1 MLMVLAMLLT
11 SLVPSFTAN
20 AAFSDVDNS
29 HPYKEAI
36 TTLSTLDV
44 INGYED
50 GTFAPDKEISRA
62 EFTKM
67 IVYMLNL
74 GELSTPITTFEDVPQ
89 THWANANIKTAYDLQ
104 IINGF
109 DDGLFRPDDP
119 VTYEQALKMVVCT
132 LGYQPYAEQMGG
144 YPKGY
149 RDQASVLKLTDKV
162 SNLGYSDN
170 APRGVIAQIM
180 FNALEVEKH
189 ENVNG
194 TWKASGK
201 TLLNDYL
208 NVEGLKGVL
217 VGVEDSTTS
226 DCNAS
231 LTIGKMAVEDSLTG
245 EEYIIDFAEHEI
257 TAAQLIAKLGSTV
270 QVYYRRDK
278 LSNDKW
284 LVELSDE
291 IYSNTEITINAS
303 QITEYSGNTL
313 KYREAGEKN
322 SKTIKL
328 DMRNLSIRY
337 NGRAVSGTDTFNG
350 NTFPDALNDLF
361 NPSSENF
368 MYGTVR
374 FVANDSADTFSM
386 IDIYNYET
394 IVAQRALQT
403 TDYKIIDKLDPTD
416 TLTLNPDTSSYTFTL
431 TRNGSEV
438 EPTKIVANDVVN
450 YAKSLDG
457 TFITV
462 KVSSKSISGKI
473 DSLNTTKQTL
483 AINGTTYNYS
493 DYFQT
498 YITTK
503 EQRTLAPDIQVN
515 AYTDAF
521 GTIQWGAVTSS
532 ESYYPYAYVINV
544 FTDSEDY
551 YLRLFAPSSNS
562 TKSLTSSTAYTVKRA
577 KIADNA
583 KLNGSKKTPAAI
595 EAALKE
601 SKYIPDADDAEST
614 TDYNQFIR
622 VGFNSSGE
630 IDNIITMTV
639 SEELTTNTDNSRLI
653 RYGAAG
659 EYTVN
664 SNNVKSGTTT
674 LYSIK
679 SSAPLFIIP
688 SDRLDTEGYAL
699 KNAISSS
706 SMEAGD
712 DYFVEAYDV
721 NSSKY
726 PTFMA
731 IYKEDIQSGTPITVD
746 TKYSLIAEEADVVY
760 DTESGN
766 ELTSYSTYTQ
776 SAVTS
781 AKTIS
786 DEPLQDMSGIAK
798 GDIVL
803 FGYDSQ
809 NLVNDYKMAMAY
821 SDVKAALDAEEPDY
835 DWSDL
840 TFEFGYPTITATKHT
855 AVSMYNVLQ
864 ALYDENKLYITK
876 AGFDETGAI
885 TSESYET
892 INITSNTVILRYDA
906 IEETFTPYSADTTEK
921 LTIKDIADVEYSGT
935 ACSKIAVI
943 SYINKS
949 ATTIPTINCIVI
961 YE

>member
-257 TAAQLIAKLGSTV
+257 TAAQLISKLGSTV

-328 DMRNLSIRY
+328 DMRNL
-337 NGRAVSGTDTFNG
+337 
-350 NTFPDALNDLF
+350 
-361 NPSSENF
+361 
-368 MYGTVR
+368 
-374 FVANDSADTFSM
+374 
-386 IDIYNYET
+386 
-394 IVAQRALQT
+394 
-403 TDYKIIDKLDPTD
+403 
-416 TLTLNPDTSSYTFTL
+416 
-431 TRNGSEV
+431 
-438 EPTKIVANDVVN
+438 
-450 YAKSLDG
+450 
-457 TFITV
+457 
-462 KVSSKSISGKI
+462 
-473 DSLNTTKQTL
+473 
-483 AINGTTYNYS
+483 
-493 DYFQT
+493 
-498 YITTK
+498 
-503 EQRTLAPDIQVN
+503 
-515 AYTDAF
+515 
-521 GTIQWGAVTSS
+521 
-532 ESYYPYAYVINV
+532 
-544 FTDSEDY
+544 
-551 YLRLFAPSSNS
+551 
-562 TKSLTSSTAYTVKRA
+562 
-577 KIADNA
+577 
-583 KLNGSKKTPAAI
+583 
-595 EAALKE
+595 
-601 SKYIPDADDAEST
+601 
-614 TDYNQFIR
+614 
-622 VGFNSSGE
+622 
-630 IDNIITMTV
+630 
-639 SEELTTNTDNSRLI
+639 
-653 RYGAAG
+653 
-659 EYTVN
+659 
-664 SNNVKSGTTT
+664 
-674 LYSIK
+674 
-679 SSAPLFIIP
+679 
-688 SDRLDTEGYAL
+688 
-699 KNAISSS
+699 
-706 SMEAGD
+706 
-712 DYFVEAYDV
+712 
-721 NSSKY
+721 
-726 PTFMA
+726 
-731 IYKEDIQSGTPITVD
+731 
-746 TKYSLIAEEADVVY
+746 
-760 DTESGN
+760 
-766 ELTSYSTYTQ
+766 
-776 SAVTS
+776 
-781 AKTIS
+781 
-786 DEPLQDMSGIAK
+786 
-798 GDIVL
+798 
-803 FGYDSQ
+803 
-809 NLVNDYKMAMAY
+809 
-821 SDVKAALDAEEPDY
+821 
-835 DWSDL
+835 
-840 TFEFGYPTITATKHT
+840 
-855 AVSMYNVLQ
+855 
-864 ALYDENKLYITK
+864 
-876 AGFDETGAI
+876 
-885 TSESYET
+885 
-892 INITSNTVILRYDA
+892 
-906 IEETFTPYSADTTEK
+906 
-921 LTIKDIADVEYSGT
+921 
-935 ACSKIAVI
+935 
-943 SYINKS
+943 
-949 ATTIPTINCIVI
+949 
-961 YE
+961 